1 MTSDAKIGL
10 LLGLFFIFIIAFL
23 INGLPKLG
31 RESDNSELTN
41 MMTGSDDSTLG
52 IGAERLRIIGQ
63 GGEYEGQS
71 SDYGEYP
78 AHRPDPGIRSEFPL
92 SPIHQAVEELEEQP
106 PAVPGAAEAVQQQGQ
121 DAEPQPAKVSG
132 PRFYVVQAGDS
143 LAAIA
148 KKLYGADQGNVLAN
162 INRIFQA
169 NRNVLRSPD
178 RINEKQKLL
187 IPPLPAAGKGTGQAT
202 GILKNP
208 LLVPSGPIGRR
219 RLLRDGSATNVGGQY
234 VVRDG
239 DSLWTIAVAKLG
251 DGSRYRDIAKL
262 NAAVLEDEDSLTVGM
277 RLKLPGR

>member
-31 RESDNSELTN
+31 RESNNSELTN

-63 GGEYEGQS
+63 GGEREGQS
-71 SDYGEYP
+71 LDYGEYP

-92 SPIHQAVEELEEQP
+92 SPIYQAVEELEEQP
-106 PAVPGAAEAVQQQGQ
+106 LVIPGAAEAGQ

-187 IPPLPAAGKGTGQAT
+187 IPPLPSGGKGFGQST

-208 LLVPSGPIGRR
+208 LLEPSGPIGRR
-219 RLLRDGSATNVGGQY
+219 RLLRDGPATKVSGQY

-239 DSLWTIAVAKLG
+239 DSLWNIAVAKLG
-251 DGSRYRDIAKL
+251 DGIRYREIVKL

>member
-23 INGLPKLG
+23 INGLPNFG
-31 RESDNSELTN
+31 RESDNSELTS

-52 IGAERLRIIGQ
+52 IGTERLRIIGQ
-63 GGEYEGQS
+63 GGEQEGQS

-78 AHRPDPGIRSEFPL
+78 AHRADPGIRSEFPL
-92 SPIHQAVEELEEQP
+92 SPIYQAVEELEEQP
-106 PAVPGAAEAVQQQGQ
+106 PAVPGAAEAVQQQGR
-121 DAEPQPAKVSG
+121 AGEPQPAG

-148 KKLYGADQGNVLAN
+148 KKLYGSNQGNVLAN

-187 IPPLPAAGKGTGQAT
+187 IPPLPAAGGGAQAT

-219 RLLRDGSATNVGGQY
+219 RVLSDRSATNVGGQY

-262 NAAVLEDEDSLTVGM
+262 NAAVLEDEDRLTVGM